1 MTDMKRRDVLRY
13 SAAGAVTAATATL
26 AGTEALAGPDRTDMP
41 ADRPGDR
48 NKKGDPWDPRDFDE
62 FYRGRRIRGRHLLGS
77 LLRGR
82 DELFIGNRK
91 LALTTV
97 STLFFPA
104 DGSAPY
110 VATGYISAINHYD
123 PVEIDNDRKRD
134 GLKRLGKKIIDIL
147 GDLELSE
154 ESGKEHQH

>member
-26 AGTEALAGPDRTDMP
+26 AGTEALAGPDRSDMT
-41 ADRPGDR
+41 ADRRNDR
-48 NKKGDPWDPRDFDE
+48 NKKADPWDPRDFDE
-62 FYRGRRIRGRHLLGS
+62 LYKGRRIRGRHLLGS
-77 LLRGR
+77 LLRGQ
-82 DELFIGNRK
+82 DELFVGNRK
-91 LALTTV
+91 LALTTI

-123 PVEIDNDRKRD
+123 PVEIDNDRRRD
-134 GLKRLGKKIIDIL
+134 GLKRLGRKIVDIL
-147 GDLELSE
+147 GDCELGE
-154 ESGKEHQH
+154 ESARTHHH